1 MQIGRYFC
9 TYKGFKESLKPRA
22 FLSTEVMDV
31 WIEKFNHEAMIICKN
46 SARQKRRYAFTHNIV
61 VSNILLRSFF
71 SVFFF
76 YLLHIVVSKIL
87 LLSSITGKIG
97 F

>member
-1 MQIGRYFC
+1 MQIGHYFC

-71 SVFFF
+71 FYFLFFICF
-76 YLLHIVVSKIL
+76 IL
-87 LLSSITGKIG
+87 W
-97 F
+97 